1 MCDHCGC
8 TPVHG
13 ESISIA
19 VKGMSCNH
27 CVESITKALNDL
39 GNVHHVKVDLEAGQV
54 SFALGE
60 GADLASVK
68 EAINN
73 LGFEA

>member
-8 TPVHG
+8 SAHG
-13 ESISIA
+13 ESISIP
-19 VKGMSCNH
+19 VKGMSCQH
-27 CVESITKALNDL
+27 CVDSVTKALNDL
-39 GNVHHVKVDLEAGQV
+39 GNVHHVQVDLAAGQV

-60 GADLASVK
+60 GADLATVK
-68 EAINN
+68 NAIND